1 MGTSDD
7 PRKNEANCC
16 YGHETGCA
24 RHLRQ
29 PTVDGKP
36 FKLSEHKDALVKAGL
51 TVFREE
57 LRYEGS
63 EGRPPPGIPKDIG
76 GARVYP
82 ARHFA

>member
-51 TVFREE
+51 TVFRDE
-57 LRYEGS
+57 LLDEGNK
-63 EGRPPPGIPKDIG
+63 GRPPPGIPKDIG

>member
-1 MGTSDD
+1 
-7 PRKNEANCC
+7 
-16 YGHETGCA
+16 
-24 RHLRQ
+24 
-29 PTVDGKP
+29 VDGKP

-63 EGRPPPGIPKDIG
+63 EGIPPPGIPKDIG